1 MERSMQLGIP
11 VKCHLY
17 HALLQFADC
26 TIRKLEP
33 SQVYTCFCDDID
45 VTVAG
50 ELDRYL
56 HIFHSTEPISF
67 QYWASEVLSSCAC
80 LHVKKFKL

>member
-1 MERSMQLGIP
+1 MQPGIP

-26 TIRKLEP
+26 TIKCNSEAGTITGIYMFL
-33 SQVYTCFCDDID
+33 CDID
-45 VTVAG
+45 VTVVG

-56 HIFHSTEPISF
+56 HVFHSTEPISF
-67 QYWASEVLSSCAC
+67 QHWASEVLSGCAC
-80 LHVKKFKL
+80 LHVR